1 MALRPT
7 TREYFASFD
16 AEKSPLEDIR
26 SFVQNALLESPL
38 TRKEIASLMLAVE
51 ESVTNIIRH
60 GYLYGPG
67 KVRLR
72 VRSQRGWVHIIISDN
87 GRPYSIDAEANSPDA
102 EQLAASGR
110 KGGLGL
116 YLIRKV
122 TDGVDYQRKGE
133 ENVLTLS
140 KRLRQRIGDPLSKSS
155 WRRRVAWSGVA
166 IVTAVVVLGFFVF
179 NAQMQSRRTS
189 EFFSEWNQFGRTAA
203 AAASQHILND
213 RSDAE
218 FDQLAVGLKSAH
230 PGVAYLLILSNDE
243 TNPGHEIVRAHSEAP
258 EDVHEAYTPPD
269 GVALDLT
276 GRWTIQRAGQEVYH
290 FVQAVT
296 VDGTRVGSVVW
307 GVATTQ
313 LAELISAERTRL
325 LVWAVIAMLAGWFL
339 VVLASAWMARPV
351 QRLMEA
357 LRHAKERGGETP
369 SVSSAEPE
377 EIRQVMAAFQEA
389 TDTVAQSERR
399 LAERTIAQREIEAS
413 HQLQNALLPGKLP
426 TLNGYDVSAVCR
438 MARHVGGD
446 YYDFIRIDDSRW
458 LIIVADV
465 AGKGLPAA
473 LTMTAFRTAT
483 RLLVK
488 QHATPRKLL
497 CALHEYLIE
506 NHPSGP
512 FVTACCVLLDTAANG
527 IEISS
532 AGHVPACYYRHASS
546 TVERLRPAGSPIGVP
561 IDSGNPF
568 EDRLK
573 VQSHTL
579 EAGDLVILFTDGVIE
594 ARSPDAES
602 FGLEHLEQTM
612 RANRGLELRPLL
624 DEIIREVDQFTGDA
638 NTKDDLTIVA
648 FKRSLP
654 VAAMADSSASS
665 AHGKDQPEAVGAGR
679 SKFRN

>member
-1 MALRPT
+1 MALRSP

-26 SFVQNALLESPL
+26 AFVQNALLESSL

-67 KVRLR
+67 KIRLR
-72 VRSQRGWVHIIISDN
+72 VRNQRGWIHIVISDN
-87 GRPYSIDAEANSPDA
+87 GRAYSIDDKAAGPDA
-102 EQLAASGR
+102 EALASSGR

-122 TDGVDYQRKGE
+122 TDQVDYQRKGE

-140 KRLRQRIGDPLSKSS
+140 KRLRQRLGEPLTKSS

-166 IVTAVVVLGFFVF
+166 IVTAVVVLGFLIM
-179 NAQMQSRRTS
+179 NAQVGSRRTT
-189 EFFSEWNQFGRTAA
+189 EFFAEWDQFGRTAA

-218 FDQLAVGLKSAH
+218 FDQLVVGLKAAH

-243 TNPGHEIVRAHSEAP
+243 ANPGHETVRAHSEAP
-258 EDVHEAYTPPD
+258 EDVHEAYAPPA
-269 GVALDLT
+269 GVAPDVT
-276 GRWTIQRAGQEVYH
+276 GRWTIATGGEEVYH

-307 GVATTQ
+307 GVPTQ
-313 LAELISAERTRL
+313 RLAGVIAAERTRL
-325 LVWAVIAMLAGWFL
+325 LEWGVVALLAGWIL
-339 VVLASAWMARPV
+339 AVLASVWMARPV

-357 LRHAKERGGETP
+357 LRHVKERGGETP
-369 SVSSAEPE
+369 AVDSAEPE

-389 TDTVAQSERR
+389 TDTVARSERR
-399 LAERTIAQREIEAS
+399 LAERTIVQREIEAS
-413 HQLQNALLPGKLP
+413 HQLQSALLPAEPP
-426 TLNGYDVSAVCR
+426 TLDGYEVAAVCR

-446 YYDFIRIDDSRW
+446 YYDFIPLDASRW

-473 LTMTAFRTAT
+473 LTMTAIRTAT
-483 RLLVK
+483 RLLVR
-488 QHATPRKLL
+488 QHQTPRKLL

-512 FVTACCVLLDTAANG
+512 FVTASCLLLDTAGNG
-527 IEISS
+527 FELSS
-532 AGHVPACYYRHASS
+532 AGHVPACYYHHDLSS
-546 TVERLRPAGSPIGVP
+546 VERLRPGGSPIGVP
-561 IDSGNPF
+561 IDTGKPF
-568 EDRLK
+568 GDRLK
-573 VQSHTL
+573 AQSHTFA
-579 EAGDLVILFTDGVIE
+579 AGDLVVLCTDGVVE
-594 ARSPDAES
+594 ARSPDGES
-602 FGLEHLEQTM
+602 FGMDHFEQTVGGNS
-612 RANRGLELRPLL
+612 RLELKQLL
-624 DEIIREVDQFTGDA
+624 DEITRDVDKFTGNA
-638 NTKDDLTIVA
+638 NTKDDLTLVA
-648 FKRSLP
+648 IRRSLTVTP
-654 VAAMADSSASS
+654 S
-665 AHGKDQPEAVGAGR
+665 GQPEDAPDEIVHVGAPGGSDSR
-679 SKFRN
+679 K